1 MTLAAGIRLTLL
13 IGPGFPVPAPA
24 SVLTAMKS
32 VEIAVSDSER
42 SGFELVFQA
51 GRDPYIAG
59 DSPIVASPQ
68 LVAGARVVISATLGV
83 QPVMLMDG
91 IVQET
96 QYDPGTE
103 GGGTYTLRGFDLTA
117 AMDQEERSTTH
128 PAQGPGDIARV
139 ILLRYATYGIIPDV
153 VDPLGAERPN
163 PVEWSPVQNGSDYSF
178 LKNLAEQFDHIFTIE
193 PGPLPMSSRAYWGP
207 PPAAGIPRRA
217 LTVDMGP
224 ATNVSSLNF
233 ENAESQAARV
243 QGEVQDRS
251 TNVAIPVVSMPVS
264 ARLPLAA
271 RPARANPLTAR
282 TQRYQVPSARSAGQ
296 AFSEAQAQS
305 DAASET
311 VKATGDL
318 DTARYGSVLAPRNI
332 VGLRGAGLTHD
343 GNYRVRDVVHKIK
356 PGQWLQS
363 FTLSREGQGTTVPV
377 VVT

>member
-13 IGPGFPVPAPA
+13 IGPGLPVPAPA

-163 PVEWSPVQNGSDYSF
+163 PVEWSPIQNGSDYSF

-193 PGPLPMSSRAYWGP
+193 PGPLPM
-207 PPAAGIPRRA
+207 
-217 LTVDMGP
+217 
-224 ATNVSSLNF
+224 
-233 ENAESQAARV
+233 
-243 QGEVQDRS
+243 EVK
-251 TNVAIPVVSMPVS
+251 T
-264 ARLPLAA
+264 
-271 RPARANPLTAR
+271 
-282 TQRYQVPSARSAGQ
+282 
-296 AFSEAQAQS
+296 
-305 DAASET
+305 
-311 VKATGDL
+311 
-318 DTARYGSVLAPRNI
+318 
-332 VGLRGAGLTHD
+332 
-343 GNYRVRDVVHKIK
+343 
-356 PGQWLQS
+356 
-363 FTLSREGQGTTVPV
+363 
-377 VVT
+377 

>member
-13 IGPGFPVPAPA
+13 IGPGLPVPAPA
-24 SVLTAMKS
+24 FVLTAMQS
-32 VEIAVSDSER
+32 VEVAVSDSER
-42 SGFELVFQA
+42 SGFELVFRA
-51 GRDPYIAG
+51 GRDPRIAG

-68 LVAGARVVISATLGV
+68 LVAGARTIIIATVGALPVV
-83 QPVMLMDG
+83 LMDG

-96 QYDPGTE
+96 NFSPGAE
-103 GGGTYTLRGFDLTA
+103 GGGSFTLRGFDLTA

-128 PAQGPGDIARV
+128 PAQGPGDIARA

-163 PVEWSPVQNGSDYSF
+163 PVEWTPIQNVSDYVF
-178 LKNLAEQFDHIFTIE
+178 LKNLADQFDHVFTIE
-193 PGPLPMSSRAYWGP
+193 PGPVPMSSRAYWGP
-207 PPAAGIPRRA
+207 PPAAGLPKRA

-224 ATNVSSLNF
+224 ATNVANLNF
-233 ENAESQAARV
+233 ENNEGQAASV

-251 TNVAIPVVSMPVS
+251 TNVAVPVVSMPVS

-271 RPARANPLTAR
+271 QPARVNTATAR
-282 TQRYQVPSARSAGQ
+282 TRRYQAPSARSAGQ
-296 AFSEAQAQS
+296 ALSEAQAQS

-311 VKATGDL
+311 VSATGDL
-318 DTARYGSVLAPRNI
+318 DTARYGGVLTPRNI
-332 VGLRGAGLTHD
+332 VGLRGAGHSND
-343 GNYRVRDVVHKIK
+343 GNYRVRNVVHKIK

-377 VVT
+377 VVP